1 MREAGSGGVRCA
13 WCVAPGAGCSDSH
26 RRPRAAGA
34 EDGWRAA
41 ARVARGGVGVPAGCT
56 AAPAPGAAAGML
68 NRTWSLDMHALGQY
82 ASAALRTHEGP
93 ARCPARPARC
103 IHPHAP
109 AARRGRRRA
118 KPADWRAAARRGK
131 ISHGVAPRP
140 PGHAGHR
147 RRRPAGCVAAGPG
160 VRGACRADLAPGLG
174 RHAKPVTA
182 ATKTLKQASW
192 CLGPVTADRPQRSGS
207 HATRHAP
214 RAQGPPTGDQSGRRL
229 AAPMAGGGSP
239 WSIIMHIMVHH
250 RADGWALSGRGCALR
265 FEIRG
270 SRFGVRTSRSVAC
283 GLWPK
288 GLGYGVQTKPEP

>member
-214 RAQGPPTGDQSGRRL
+214 RAQGPPTADKSGR
-229 AAPMAGGGSP
+229 GGGLAVVDHHAHHGASP
-239 WSIIMHIMVHH
+239 RRRV
-250 RADGWALSGRGCALR
+250 GALPGRGCALR

-270 SRFGVRTSRSVAC
+270 SRFEVEVRGSNFEVCSLWPLAEGA
-283 GLWPK
+283 GLWCSN
-288 GLGYGVQTKPEP
+288 